1 MIQKLSK
8 SETIITEHWIKA
20 NWEDFINLTNN
31 YNYEKGRFYYDQG
44 WMKIEMSPIGI
55 SHAQDNN
62 IIGTIITLYTA
73 IKNIPIKGL
82 TNVSYRQ
89 LGIREV
95 QPDLSYYIGNKLPQ
109 LPRNNS
115 PINLNEISPPNLVIE
130 IGSTSFLDDLGKKR
144 LLYEQ
149 LEIGE
154 YWVINVAESEII
166 AFTMKHKGSYQTR
179 ESNLL
184 KGLSI
189 DLVEEGLKRAKNEDD
204 TAITRWLMKTFQS

>member
-8 SETIITEHWIKA
+8 SETIITDHWIKA
-20 NWEDFINLTNN
+20 NWKDFINLTNN
-31 YNYEKGRFYYDQG
+31 SNYEKGRFYYDQG

-82 TNVSYRQ
+82 THVSYRQ
-89 LGIREV
+89 LGLREV
-95 QPDLSYYIGNKLPQ
+95 QPDLSYYIGDKLPK

-149 LEIGE
+149 LEIEE

-166 AFTMKHKGSYQTR
+166 AFTMKNKGSYQTR
-179 ESNLL
+179 ESKLL
-184 KGLSI
+184 KCLSI
-189 DLVEEGLKRAKNEDD
+189 DLVEEALKRSKNEDD
-204 TAITRWLMKTFQS
+204 TAITRWLMKTF